1 MESKFTLEVDHL
13 SLDYR
18 LNSGWVNALRDVVL
32 HITPGEIHGLVGE
45 SGSGKTTL
53 ALAAMGFLAENARVS
68 SGNVRLSGESLLA
81 RPREAMQQ
89 VWGSSVALVPQDP
102 LASLNPSYTVGEQ
115 IAECLSAHVPISR
128 RNAWQQAVELLGRV
142 RIDNPGAAAQKY
154 PHQLSGGMQ
163 QRVTIA
169 MALSTRPRLLILDEP
184 TTALDVTTEAVILD
198 LFRELI
204 HEENASALYV
214 SHNLGVIAQMCDRV
228 TILYA
233 GEVMTTL
240 PVRDLF
246 QRPVH
251 PYSTGLLASLPRLL
265 PGQETR
271 LPVIDGSAP
280 SLSNRPA
287 GCVFAPRCPIALE
300 RCYVEK
306 PALETTDEGYV
317 VKCHRWR
324 EIAADPS
331 LLDLK
336 PLSKATALSQSDPIG
351 FVLETRGLSKRYG
364 QGGIWKWMGES
375 ASLQAVDDVS
385 IRVRERSTLGLVGE
399 SGSGKTSLARCI
411 VGLETA
417 EAGEVELL
425 SLPISN
431 RLQERGIEV
440 RRNLQ
445 MVFQNPND
453 TLNPYRSVGD
463 ILARTLRVLNRNRLS
478 EPEIQHAV
486 IRLLESVK
494 LPAEY
499 VNRYPAELS
508 GGEKQRVAIARA
520 FAGDP
525 ALVLADEPTSALDVS
540 VQAVILNLLKDLR
553 AEKGASYVFI
563 SHDLR
568 AVSYLADWL
577 CVMYRGQIVEE
588 GDTTQVYHPPW
599 HPYTEALILAIP
611 KIDPDKRDEPIG
623 LPVDVPDAAE
633 PRRGCRFAGRCP
645 RKLGTVCEQEE
656 PPWRDAGNGHRIR
669 CHIPV
674 EDLIQI
680 QAASSGVEG

>member
-1 MESKFTLEVDHL
+1 METTITLEVDHL
-13 SLDYR
+13 TLDYR
-18 LNSGWVNALRDVVL
+18 LNSVWVNVLRDVAL
-32 HITPGEIHGLVGE
+32 TIARGEIHGLVGE

-53 ALAAMGFLAENARVS
+53 ALAMMGFLADNARIS
-68 SGNVRLSGESLLA
+68 SGDMRLDGESLLT

-89 VWGSSVALVPQDP
+89 VWGRLITLVPQDP

-115 IAECLSAHVPISR
+115 IAEGLRTHLRLSREI
-128 RNAWQQAVELLGRV
+128 AWQRAVETLSRV
-142 RIDNPGAAAQKY
+142 RIDNPEVVAQKY

-169 MALSTRPRLLILDEP
+169 MALSTRPQLLILDEP
-184 TTALDVTTEAVILD
+184 TTALDVTTEAAVLD

-271 LPVIDGSAP
+271 LPVIDGTAP
-280 SLSNRPA
+280 SIDNRPT

-300 RCYVEK
+300 RCHAEK
-306 PALETTDEGYV
+306 PTSETTDEGYV

-324 EIAADPS
+324 EIAADPN

-336 PLSKATALSQSDPIG
+336 PVYKTVSLPPTDPVG
-351 FVLETRGLSKRYG
+351 VVLEGQGLSKRYG
-364 QGGIWKWMGES
+364 QNGMWKWMGTG
-375 ASLQAVDDVS
+375 LQAVDDVS
-385 IRVRERSTLGLVGE
+385 IRVRGRSTLGLVGE

-417 EAGEVELL
+417 DTGEVELL

-431 RLQERGIEV
+431 RLRERGIEV

-463 ILARTLRVLNRNRLS
+463 ILSRTLRVLNRNGLS
-478 EPEIQHAV
+478 EAEIQQSV
-486 IRLLESVK
+486 IRLLESVR

-553 AEKGASYVFI
+553 AEKGTSYVFI

-588 GDTTQVYHPPW
+588 GDTEQVYRAPW

-611 KIDPDKRDEPIG
+611 NVDPDKRTQPMR
-623 LPVDVPDAAE
+623 LPMDAPQLSNE
-633 PRRGCRFAGRCP
+633 GRGCRFAGRCS
-645 RKLGTVCEQEE
+645 RKLGAICEQEE
-656 PPWRDAGNGHRIR
+656 PPWRDAGGGHRIR

-674 EDLIQI
+674 EELIQM
-680 QAASSGVEG
+680 QTSVGGVEG

>member
-1 MESKFTLEVDHL
+1 MERTFTLEVDHL

-18 LNSGWVNALRDVVL
+18 LNSAWVNVLRDVVL
-32 HITPGEIHGLVGE
+32 TIAPGEIHGLVGE
-45 SGSGKTTL
+45 SGSGKSTL
-53 ALAAMGFLAENARVS
+53 ALAMMGFLASNARVS
-68 SGNVRLSGESLLA
+68 SGNVRLGGESLFA

-89 VWGSSVALVPQDP
+89 VWGGLVALVPQDP
-102 LASLNPSYTVGEQ
+102 LASLNPSYKVGEQ
-115 IAECLSAHVPISR
+115 IAEGLRTHLRLAR
-128 RNAWQQAVELLGRV
+128 KDAWKQAVEMLGRV
-142 RIDNPGAAAQKY
+142 RIDNPQVVAQKY

-204 HEENASALYV
+204 REEGASALYV

-233 GEVMTTL
+233 GEVMATV

-246 QRPVH
+246 RRPIH
-251 PYSTGLLASLPRLL
+251 PYSTGLLASLPRPL

-271 LPVIDGSAP
+271 LPVIDGAAP
-280 SLSNRPA
+280 SLDQRPT

-300 RCYVEK
+300 RCHAEK
-306 PALETTDEGYV
+306 PSLETTDEGYA

-324 EIAADPS
+324 EIDAAPN

-336 PLSKATALSQSDPIG
+336 PMEEPLALAQAASG
-351 FVLETRGLSKRYG
+351 EWVLEARGVSKRYG
-364 QGGIWKWMGES
+364 QGGMWKRMRDTS
-375 ASLQAVDDVS
+375 TVQAVDDVS

-417 EAGEVELL
+417 DTGEMELL

-431 RLQERGIEV
+431 RLRERGIEV

-463 ILARTLRVLNRNRLS
+463 TLSRTLRLLNRNGLS
-478 EPEIQHAV
+478 EADIQQSV
-486 IRLLESVK
+486 IRLLESVR

-499 VNRYPAELS
+499 ASRFPAELS
-508 GGEKQRVAIARA
+508 GGERQRVAIARA
-520 FAGDP
+520 FAGEP

-553 AEKGASYVFI
+553 AEKGASYIFI

-577 CVMYRGQIVEE
+577 CVMYQGQVVEE
-588 GDTTQVYHPPW
+588 GDSEQVFHPPW

-611 KIDPDKRDEPIG
+611 EVDPDKRTQTVH
-623 LPVDVPDAAE
+623 LPMDAPQAFSE
-633 PRRGCRFAGRCP
+633 RHGCRFAGRCP
-645 RKLGTVCEQEE
+645 RKLGAICEQEE
-656 PPWRDAGNGHRIR
+656 PPWRDAGEGHRIR
-669 CHIPV
+669 CHIPID
-674 EDLIQI
+674 ELIQM
-680 QAASSGVEG
+680 QTASVDVEA